1 LTRHKDPN
9 SPSAS
14 PVSARAL
21 QVVVLC
27 AVGTAACAGGR
38 GAVVSMDPMRFAA
51 VDVDGTR
58 RVEVLDPEVLFREG
72 GQAFAAEEY
81 LTAARRYGLIVE
93 HFSDSRFGDVARF
106 NAGLAFAKAGR
117 CAEGLPFLE
126 SAAERTAGSKDAHDA
141 LFQTAVCHE
150 TLARWADAVSVLDRI
165 LRPEHAGIVTA
176 DRIEALTRR
185 GQARQEL
192 GDLAV
197 AERDYTEALREYRHH
212 LEDRSLVANRYVS
225 LAQFQIGEIYR
236 ELFRAIRFRL
246 PLDRMS
252 RDLEDKSNLFLKSQ
266 NAYLKT
272 LRLQHP
278 HVAVIAGYRLGSLYE
293 SMHDDMMA
301 AEVPLDLSRE
311 EIDLYYEELR
321 KHVHPLIVRA
331 IDIYERNVQLG
342 RRLGGPEDEWVRK
355 TEASL
360 ARLREILGEH
370 ASREALARVRDSETP
385 DAH

>member
-1 LTRHKDPN
+1 MWARRLALCLALAAAGC
-9 SPSAS
+9 AS
-14 PVSARAL
+14 
-21 QVVVLC
+21 
-27 AVGTAACAGGR
+27 GR
-38 GAVVSMDPMRFAA
+38 RDVVSMDPMRFAA
-51 VDVDGTR
+51 IDVDGTR

-72 GQAFAAEEY
+72 GQAFEAEEF
-81 LTAARRYGLIVE
+81 LTAARRYALVVE
-93 HFSDSRFGDVARF
+93 HFPESRFGDVARF

-117 CAEGLPFLE
+117 CEEGLPFLS

-141 LFQTAVCHE
+141 LFQAAACLE
-150 TLARWADAVSVLDRI
+150 TLERWGEAVPVLDRI

-185 GQARQEL
+185 GQAQQHL

-197 AERDYTEALREYRHH
+197 AERDYTEALREHRHH
-212 LEDRSLVANRYVS
+212 LDDRSLVGNRYVS

-236 ELFRAIRFRL
+236 ELFLAIRFRL
-246 PLDRMS
+246 PLERMA
-252 RDLEDKSNLFLKSQ
+252 RDLEDKANLFLKAQ

-278 HVAVIAGYRLGSLYE
+278 QVAVVAGFRLGSLYE

-301 AEVPLDLSRE
+301 AEVPVDLTRE
-311 EIDLYYEELR
+311 EVDVYYEELR

-355 TEASL
+355 TEAGL
-360 ARLREILGEH
+360 ARLREILGER
-370 ASREALARVRDSETP
+370 ASREALARVRDAEAP
-385 DAH
+385 AAH